1 MRRQNTK
8 GFRSGCV
15 RWFRAIGLTLGGV
28 LLIAASGHA
37 GVISASW
44 TAPTTNTDGSALTSL
59 VLYRVYYSTSDSPCP
74 GSTFFEVASSTSIP
88 PPDQTVSFQ
97 LTNLTTASIYS
108 VAVTAVD
115 TDGNESACSDAAN
128 AVAQDDSSVTPTD
141 TVTPTDSVTP
151 TDTVTSTDSVTP
163 ADSVTPT
170 DTVTPT
176 DNVMPAPTASDT
188 KARRWGWYR

>member
-8 GFRSGCV
+8 VFRSGSV

-37 GVISASW
+37 GVLNASW

-59 VLYRVYYSTSDSPCP
+59 ALYRVYYSTSDSPCP

-97 LTNLTTASIYS
+97 LTDLTTASIYS

-128 AVAQDDSSVTPTD
+128 AVAQDDSA
-141 TVTPTDSVTP
+141 VTPTDSVAP
-151 TDTVTSTDSVTP
+151 TDTVTST
-163 ADSVTPT
+163 DSVTPT

-176 DNVMPAPTASDT
+176 DNVTPAPTASDT